1 MKLIHIMKDG
11 SIRDSVEG
19 ITVHN
24 EQFYR
29 VLNEILRKKVK
40 K

>member
-11 SIRDSVEG
+11 SIRESVEG
-19 ITVHN
+19 LTIHN
-24 EQFYR
+24 EQFYK
-29 VLNEILRKKVK
+29 VLSGILKKGVK

>member
-1 MKLIHIMKDG
+1 MNIIHIMKDG

-19 ITVHN
+19 ITIQS

-29 VLNEILRKKVK
+29 VFNEILRKKVK